1 MKSRGMVIIGA
12 LLRKINGTGIMK
24 IVTEY
29 KCDAAQ
35 EWVRFADWKEW
46 QMLNDYE
53 ILSEL
58 D

>member
-1 MKSRGMVIIGA
+1 MKPRGMIIIGA

-29 KCDAAQ
+29 KCDTAQ
-35 EWVRFADWKEW
+35 EGIRFADWKEW
-46 QMLNDYE
+46 QLLNDYE

>member
-1 MKSRGMVIIGA
+1 MKPRGIVIIGA
-12 LLRKINGTGIMK
+12 LLRKISGTGIMK

-46 QMLNDYE
+46 QLLNDYE